1 VFRYAGDPF
10 WSWDSRIIK
19 RGRASARADLGFP
32 RAFPPMFGAMQ
43 QLRIA
48 QASLNRDRDP
58 YRSGGPVDME
68 TWDNEGGAAATKV
81 DWRRPLPFL
90 FFLSRRGPI
99 ESEAARAA
107 VLLSEFLRS
116 WLPGLV
122 GLGLLLFVL
131 LVISGVFFPTGY
143 PE

>member
-1 VFRYAGDPF
+1 M
-10 WSWDSRIIK
+10 SH
-19 RGRASARADLGFP
+19 
-32 RAFPPMFGAMQ
+32 AMQ
-43 QLRIA
+43 QLPIV

-58 YRSGGPVDME
+58 YRSGGPVDVD
-68 TWDNEGGAAATKV
+68 TWDNEGGAPATKV
-81 DWRRPLPFL
+81 DWRRPLQSL
-90 FFLSRRGPI
+90 FLSRRGLI

>member
-1 VFRYAGDPF
+1 MFRYAGETHLHRV
-10 WSWDSRIIK
+10 SNVIA
-19 RGRASARADLGFP
+19 RGRASARVDLAFP
-32 RAFPPMFGAMQ
+32 GAFPPMSHAMQ
-43 QLRIA
+43 QLPIV

-58 YRSGGPVDME
+58 YRSGGPVDMD
-68 TWDNEGGAAATKV
+68 TWDNEGGAAAAKV

-90 FFLSRRGPI
+90 FLSRRGLI

-107 VLLSEFLRS
+107 LLLSEFLRS
-116 WLPGLV
+116 WLPALV
-122 GLGLLLFVL
+122 GLGFLLFVL